1 MQSKTVYQI
10 DHDGFFTGVA
20 QADECQFE
28 EGVWL
33 IPAGCVE
40 SPPPITP
47 EGKAAHWGGSSWSLV
62 DNLIGRVAYECNTGR
77 PIQIDRLG
85 ALPLGYTLEAP
96 APYQVWRDNKWQD
109 DTSAVLTRLYAEQY
123 QAINSACEQAIT
135 AGFQSDALG
144 ATYQYSSQL
153 DDQLNLT
160 GAILRGLDMPYAC
173 RDEQG
178 VKAFRLHTA
187 AQLRQVGD
195 DFTLYKLQLLQRAN
209 ELKQQLDLALAA
221 GDAEAMQ
228 TITWEGAE
236 S

>member
-1 MQSKTVYQI
+1 MK
-10 DHDGFFTGVA
+10 
-20 QADECQFE
+20 
-28 EGVWL
+28 
-33 IPAGCVE
+33 
-40 SPPPITP
+40 
-47 EGKAAHWGGSSWSLV
+47 
-62 DNLIGRVAYECNTGR
+62 R
-77 PIQIDRLG
+77 
-85 ALPLGYTLEAP
+85 
-96 APYQVWRDNKWQD
+96 
-109 DTSAVLTRLYAEQY
+109 AVLDGSNKVVGFVAGHAEGPIVPDDIPVAMGWVWVGGEDFEPPQHDALALASSTY
-123 QAINSACEQAIT
+123 SVRTDDINRACESAIT
-135 AGFQSDALG
+135 AGFLSAALG
-144 ATYQYSSQL
+144 HPHHYSSQL

-178 VKAFRLHTA
+178 AKAYRLHTA

-228 TITWEGAE
+228 AITWEGAE